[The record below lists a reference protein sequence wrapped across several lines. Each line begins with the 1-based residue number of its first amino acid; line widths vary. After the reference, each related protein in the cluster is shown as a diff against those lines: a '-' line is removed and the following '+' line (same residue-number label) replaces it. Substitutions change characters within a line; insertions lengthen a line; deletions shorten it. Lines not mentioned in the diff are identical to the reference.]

1 MTDQYRGGPPSGRW
15 TDAGSPDPSGH
26 IDTET
31 LSDHAEGLLDPGR
44 DAVVRAHLAQCAE
57 CTGTLGQL
65 AEVRSVL
72 SSLPPPPM
80 PDDVAARLESTLARA
95 QQERAEVT
103 PNRGRAAGQGQDGRS
118 GWSRFVGFLAAR
130 PQALA
135 GAAAVVVA
143 IAVVG
148 GYVGTRGPSEQAG
161 PPTSSPTAQPTSA
174 VQAPIASGQKYSD
187 QDLGEQA
194 RQTVKDAKKNGYTP
208 GPSASKLI
216 NKEIKRLSDPDE
228 LAGCISAITQGN
240 GKQRVVMADLAEFNG
255 QPAAIVVLTVP
266 TNASK
271 YEVAAVGA
279 GCSAGHPHVLSRVTV
294 DKH

>member
-15 TDAGSPDPSGH
+15 TDAGSPGPSGH

-44 DAVVRAHLAQCAE
+44 DATVRAHLTQCAE

-72 SSLPPPPM
+72 SSLPPPPI
-80 PDDVAARLESTLARA
+80 PDDVATRLESTLARA
-95 QQERAEVT
+95 QQERADVT
-103 PNRGRAAGQGQDGRS
+103 PNQGRAPGQGGRS
-118 GWSRFVGFLAAR
+118 GWSRLLSFLSAR

-148 GYVGTRGPSEQAG
+148 GYLGTRGPSDQAG
-161 PPTSSPTAQPTSA
+161 GPSSSPTAQPPSA
-174 VQAPIASGQKYSD
+174 VQAPIASGQKYSG
-187 QDLGEQA
+187 QDLGKQA
-194 RQTVKDAKKNGYTP
+194 RQTVREAKKGGYTP

-216 NKEIKRLSDPDE
+216 DKEIKRLSDPDE
-228 LAGCISAITQGN
+228 LEGCISAITRGN
-240 GKQRVVMADLAEFNG
+240 STQRVVMADLAEFND

-266 TNASK
+266 SDASK

-294 DKH
+294 PKR